1 MYGLMYASV
10 VEQLLRHPCSSVLQ
24 FILKT
29 TVWHQIR
36 NGRIN
41 KTYRMPQLQYSSLK
55 WLDSTHH

>member
-55 WLDSTHH
+55 